1 MIYRINKKK
10 LKPRIIEY
18 YGSVTK
24 FNQAIGISKM
34 RWSQVT
40 RTNYKRDD
48 APTIE
53 RICAVLDVKKDQF
66 LDKLEIGD

>member
-24 FNQAIGISKM
+24 FIQAIGISKM

-53 RICAVLDVKKDQF
+53 TICVVLNIKKDQF

>member
-10 LKPRIIEY
+10 LKPYIIKY
-18 YGSVTK
+18 FGSVGS
-24 FNQAIGISKM
+24 FNKAIGISKM

-48 APTIE
+48 APTIKT
-53 RICAVLDVKKDQF
+53 ICQVLGVEKDQF